1 MQTSLYKISGLHG
14 VVFSGK
20 YDAMQ
25 ILYGVGLHGVGLHGV
40 GLHVRGYSHVAN
52 KEISSKI
59 HVISKES

>member
-40 GLHVRGYSHVAN
+40 GLHVRVVPVGGSELGLVC
-52 KEISSKI
+52 
-59 HVISKES
+59 ES

>member
-40 GLHVRGYSHVAN
+40 GLHVRVVPA
-52 KEISSKI
+52 KQ
-59 HVISKES
+59 ESFQFTPHTELY

>member
-1 MQTSLYKISGLHG
+1 MQTSLYKIFGLHG

-40 GLHVRGYSHVAN
+40 GLHVRGYSSAEEQDLIN
-52 KEISSKI
+52 SLFTGRP
-59 HVISKES
+59 

>member
-40 GLHVRGYSHVAN
+40 GLHVRVVPSPHSHPLSIFSYS
-52 KEISSKI
+52 
-59 HVISKES
+59 

>member
-1 MQTSLYKISGLHG
+1 MQTSLYKIFGLHG

-40 GLHVRGYSHVAN
+40 GLHVRVVPRSDFRSRCNGN
-52 KEISSKI
+52 ER
-59 HVISKES
+59 